1 MNGLISRDTILA
13 EVRALLSKPG
23 YSKEDNARAETLM
36 NLADRLGP
44 NGGGNGS
51 PVGDAEYRKFEASIR
66 QCAFMKS
73 DKATKA
79 AFRDL
84 GLSDAGGYLIP
95 AGFRRQLLDAM
106 KAFDAL
112 WSEDVVTRVDTKASY
127 TCVLPFLDDTG
138 EAAVATADFG
148 TSSESD
154 PILYGVTLPYAPQ
167 YRTGIVKASVSFL
180 QDSAFKPLDF
190 LARSFAIRYGRGIGP
205 VLVSTLLAGAKVGAT
220 ATGDQNSSAPSGV
233 TQIGYQD
240 LLALRTSV
248 NPAYRATEKVYW
260 LMNDNTLSAIDSLT
274 DKNGRPIIHPQY
286 TPEGYR
292 LLLGYPVGLCPSMP
306 DIGAGATPVAFGA
319 TSYFVTRAT
328 EEVPIF
334 PLVERFM
341 DDLEVGFQS
350 CMSAN
355 GALLCAESTDSPV
368 KLLQNAAA

>member
-1 MNGLISRDTILA
+1 MNGGLVSRDTILA

-36 NLADRLGP
+36 NLADRLSP
-44 NGGGNGS
+44 NGGRGS
-51 PVGDAEYRKFEASIR
+51 VDDPEYRKFEASIR
-66 QCAFMKS
+66 SCASMKS
-73 DKATKA
+73 NKAVA
-79 AFRDL
+79 ASFRDL
-84 GLSDAGGYLIP
+84 GLSNTGGYLIP

-112 WSEDVVTRVDTKASY
+112 WDESVTTRVDTKASY

-138 EAAVATADFG
+138 EAAVATADFA
-148 TSSESD
+148 TSSEAD
-154 PILYGVTLPYAPQ
+154 PVLYSVQLPYAPQ
-167 YRTGIVKASVSFL
+167 YRTGIVKASVPFL

-220 ATGDQNSSAPSGV
+220 ATGDPNSSSPSGV
-233 TQIGYQD
+233 TQIGYPD
-240 LLALRTSV
+240 LLSLRTSV
-248 NPAYRATEKVYW
+248 NPAYRAAEKVYW

-306 DIGAGATPVAFGA
+306 DIGAGATPIAFGA

-334 PLVERFM
+334 PLIERFM
-341 DDLEVGFQS
+341 DNLEVGFQS

-355 GALLCAESTDSPV
+355 GALLCAEGTDSPI
-368 KLLQNAAA
+368 KLLQNASS